1 MLGFEPINERMCK
14 LRIKGKSYNI
24 TIVSVYAPTED
35 ENKRNSED
43 VERLYNKLSDGV
55 TKHQEIM
62 L

>member
-1 MLGFEPINERMCK
+1 MCK